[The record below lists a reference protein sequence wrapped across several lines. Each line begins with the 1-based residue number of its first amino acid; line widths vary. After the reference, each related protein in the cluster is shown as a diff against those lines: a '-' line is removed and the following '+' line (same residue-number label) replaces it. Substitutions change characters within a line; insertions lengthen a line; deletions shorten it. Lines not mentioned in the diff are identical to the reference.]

1 MNAQRSCECNFCPIR
16 LRGSCSAL
24 EGMSA
29 VTPQGMDDQA
39 LEVLRAAKSTEEL
52 LAGKVE
58 ALAGA
63 RTEYERKQKEVL
75 PPLAHAVDEAAPQ
88 AQEMRSWG
96 PRAEHAP
103 CLTQARPEPICSPF
117 WQSDA
122 GLVVP

>member
-1 MNAQRSCECNFCPIR
+1 
-16 LRGSCSAL
+16 
-24 EGMSA
+24 MS
-29 VTPQGMDDQA
+29 QGMDDQA
-39 LEVLRAAKSTEEL
+39 LEVLKAAKSTEEL

-58 ALAGA
+58 ALAAA

-75 PPLAHAVDEAAPQ
+75 PLLAYAVNEAAPQ
-88 AQEMRSWG
+88 AQEMHSWG

-103 CLTQARPEPICSPF
+103 CVPQARPGPIRSPF

>member
-1 MNAQRSCECNFCPIR
+1 MNAQQSCECNFFPIR

-39 LEVLRAAKSTEEL
+39 LEVLKAAKSTEEL

-58 ALAGA
+58 ALAAA

-75 PPLAHAVDEAAPQ
+75 PLLAHAVNEAAPQ
-88 AQEMRSWG
+88 AQEMHFLG
-96 PRAEHAP
+96 LCAEHAP
-103 CLTQARPEPICSPF
+103 CLPQAQPEAVRSPF